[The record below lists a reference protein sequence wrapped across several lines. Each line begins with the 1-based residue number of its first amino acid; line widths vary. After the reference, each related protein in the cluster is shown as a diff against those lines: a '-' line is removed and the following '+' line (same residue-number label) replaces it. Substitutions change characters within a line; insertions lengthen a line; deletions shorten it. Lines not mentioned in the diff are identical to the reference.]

1 MRCGGFVPRRRLAY
15 VVRELSPRGSTEWGG
30 PESNGHFGV
39 WSSAGYRCRHRPGG
53 PRARVERA
61 SRGPQPRVLTVERPR
76 PLRAENA
83 GDLRSRWGDSNT
95 QRLAYRASAESG
107 SGVSGITAKT

>member
-1 MRCGGFVPRRRLAY
+1 MRCGGFVPPRRLALLGPR
-15 VVRELSPRGSTEWGG
+15 VVPPR
-30 PESNGHFGV
+30 
-39 WSSAGYRCRHRPGG
+39 APGG
-53 PRARVERA
+53 PGGGGERA
-61 SRGPQPRVLTVERPR
+61 AGGPQPRVLTVERPR

-107 SGVSGITAKT
+107 SGVSGITAKATVWKTRRAP